1 MSEIRVIIKSVD
13 SNPDPMPVPAFM
25 TDPQRIA
32 PCPCGRPPTEEAMFI
47 EGTTLLTRWFHPEC
61 LDFLKYE
68 MGGREFEELERWK
81 RENEA

>member
-1 MSEIRVIIKSVD
+1 
-13 SNPDPMPVPAFM
+13 
-25 TDPQRIA
+25 
-32 PCPCGRPPTEEAMFI
+32 MFI